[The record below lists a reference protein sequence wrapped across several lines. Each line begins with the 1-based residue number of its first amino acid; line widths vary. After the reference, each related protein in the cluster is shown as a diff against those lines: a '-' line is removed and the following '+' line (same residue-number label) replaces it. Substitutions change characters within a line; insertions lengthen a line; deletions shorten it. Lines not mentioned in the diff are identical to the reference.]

1 MKVIILAAGQGSR
14 LGPLTKTKP
23 KCLMELNGKS
33 ILEYQ
38 LELFN
43 RKKISDVIIITG
55 YKQEKITENGVIKL
69 YNSNYKESNMVASL
83 FCEEKYFDDDL
94 IISYGDIIY
103 SRSVFEKLLD
113 SNNTVSV
120 IVDLSWEK
128 LWNMRMNNI
137 INDIESMKIENN
149 KIVDLGK
156 KVDDLSHVDGQYIG
170 LIKIK
175 RTFLNE
181 FTAFYHSLNR
191 SREYAGNS
199 FDNMYMT
206 TLIQLI
212 IDHYNNVT
220 PVFINGGWLEIDT
233 VSDLSIYENSNY
245 IKKVIKN

>member
-1 MKVIILAAGQGSR
+1 MII
-14 LGPLTKTKP
+14 
-23 KCLMELNGKS
+23 
-33 ILEYQ
+33 
-38 LELFN
+38 
-43 RKKISDVIIITG
+43 
-55 YKQEKITENGVIKL
+55 
-69 YNSNYKESNMVASL
+69 
-83 FCEEKYFDDDL
+83 
-94 IISYGDIIY
+94 
-103 SRSVFEKLLD
+103 
-113 SNNTVSV
+113 
-120 IVDLSWEK
+120 
-128 LWNMRMNNI
+128 
-137 INDIESMKIENN
+137 
-149 KIVDLGK
+149 

-181 FTAFYHSLNR
+181 FTAFYRSLNK

-233 VSDLSIYENSNY
+233 VSDLTIYENSNY